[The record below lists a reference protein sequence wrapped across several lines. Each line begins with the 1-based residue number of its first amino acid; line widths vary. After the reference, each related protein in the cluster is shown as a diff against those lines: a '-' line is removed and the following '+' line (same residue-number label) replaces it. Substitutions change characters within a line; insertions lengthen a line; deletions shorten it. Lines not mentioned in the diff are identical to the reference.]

1 MFFLIFCAF
10 ICSGCLSIT
19 SLITSLVFIWSI
31 STTYTYDLAIIYN
44 MPVITRS
51 QSRKLIVTPAEPSV
65 SSTNLTTSLC
75 GISNQLSDS
84 TTVSPFQLL
93 SSTEDPSSPGTANV
107 VLSPSSDFF
116 SSDPSSFLLV
126 SNYLEISNSNKSS
139 FENLYS
145 PQSSALS
152 HNSSMSNFSKMEHDC
167 DEKAMGSTP
176 PSDLL
181 DITKLLQTMT
191 VQLTSQNT
199 KLSHD
204 FHQVMQTNEVFKQEV
219 RLEMDELRSMILELK
234 QESSSSQVHISTMQD
249 QVSPSPVPTCLPCG
263 ISNNT
268 QSHGSSAP
276 TSTNPQTQMM
286 LLCAESFSK
295 FSTVLTDN
303 QESLAKLSTA
313 LTDKPD
319 SKAECPKFS
328 GDQKKFRAWY
338 LAIMAQISLSPWVE
352 LYDPVKNDILQTT
365 SNSIL
370 NGKLYSKLLL
380 ALEGNALKYVVSR
393 KHLHANG
400 LLLLQELVQTYR
412 PKNVPEVIAFKTS
425 QFWGNT
431 RRFPSETIDEYYNRF
446 HELLDELEDADEPI
460 SVKSDTLH
468 IYSWF

>member
-1 MFFLIFCAF
+1 
-10 ICSGCLSIT
+10 
-19 SLITSLVFIWSI
+19 
-31 STTYTYDLAIIYN
+31 
-44 MPVITRS
+44 
-51 QSRKLIVTPAEPSV
+51 
-65 SSTNLTTSLC
+65 
-75 GISNQLSDS
+75 
-84 TTVSPFQLL
+84 
-93 SSTEDPSSPGTANV
+93 
-107 VLSPSSDFF
+107 
-116 SSDPSSFLLV
+116 
-126 SNYLEISNSNKSS
+126 
-139 FENLYS
+139 
-145 PQSSALS
+145 
-152 HNSSMSNFSKMEHDC
+152 MELDC

-249 QVSPSPVPTCLPCG
+249 QVS

-276 TSTNPQTQMM
+276 TLTDPQTQMM
-286 LLCAESFSK
+286 LLFVESFSK

-303 QESLAKLSTA
+303 KETLAKLSTA

-319 SKAECPKFS
+319 SKAKWPKFS

-352 LYDPVKNDILQTT
+352 LYEPVENDILQTT
-365 SNSIL
+365 SNSTL

-380 ALEGNALKYVVSR
+380 ALEGNALKNVVSR
-393 KHLHANG
+393 KHLRANG

-425 QFWGNT
+425 EFWGNT

-460 SVKSDTLH
+460 SVKSAMRHFIFTLGSDFEA
-468 IYSWF
+468 IQNNF